1 METIVAVCHTSR
13 MSKPAKAE
21 MLATIRRARG
31 SLCRKPGDKPFA
43 KWWSEH
49 KAEEK
54 ALEERKLARY
64 FRSQPG

>member
-31 SLCRKPGDKPFA
+31 SLRRKPGDQPLA
-43 KWWSEH
+43 ALWSEH

-54 ALEERKLARY
+54 ALEERKLARH
-64 FRSQPG
+64 FPSQPG